1 MSTTQDA
8 PAEPG
13 GSAPQRSMKKSS
25 GFPTAVTV
33 LAIVTFLVWVLAL
46 LIPSGTYEHDE
57 YGAPVAGT
65 YQEVDSPLSFGDRVR
80 ELILSPVNGFYG
92 LQDLASGFVSTENV
106 GLLFGSI
113 GVVVFILALGSFMG
127 VVFATRSLEVGIGSL
142 AVRLRD
148 RGWLLIVVIMALFS
162 LLAGTMGF
170 SVETFGFY
178 ALLIPLMKA
187 IGYDRMTTVGVII
200 VSISVGAMGSTVNP
214 FSVGVASGEAGVSIG
229 DGIVLRVVLWV
240 TMTAIGIAYV
250 LRYGQRVRSD
260 PSRSLVR
267 DDDTG
272 SIGAGEAGVEDDA
285 DPATVERL
293 TGTQKTVLVITGFT
307 FALLIF
313 SVIPWASIF
322 GATTG
327 PAEGEVIH
335 ETSTGPYWFQLDW
348 WFAELAMLF
357 WIAAIVVGIVARMGE
372 KDLIGGI
379 VRGAADFLAPALVIA
394 LARGVAV
401 IMTNTQTLDTVLN
414 YMERAVTDASAGV
427 FSVLVAI
434 VNAPLALLIPSSSGH
449 ATLAMPLL
457 APLSD
462 FAEVDRSLT
471 ITSWQLGHA
480 LALMVAPTNVAVV
493 AGLAL
498 AKVGYDAYLRFVAPL
513 LGILFLYT
521 CLVLFI
527 AAGIG

>member
-1 MSTTQDA
+1 MSTAQDAA
-8 PAEPG
+8 PAEP
-13 GSAPQRSMKKSS
+13 ADAEVQTPKKRSG

-33 LAIVTFLVWVLAL
+33 LAIVTFLVWILAL
-46 LIPSGTYEHDE
+46 LIPSGSYEHDE

-80 ELILSPVNGFYG
+80 ELVLSPVNGFYG
-92 LQDLASGFVSTENV
+92 LQDLASGFVSTENAGV
-106 GLLFGSI
+106 LFGSI
-113 GVVVFILALGSFMG
+113 GVVVFILAMGSFMG
-127 VVFATRSLEVGIGSL
+127 VVFATRSLEVGIGGL

-148 RGWLLIVVIMALFS
+148 RGWLLIVVIMAVFS

-214 FSVGVASGEAGVSIG
+214 FSIGVASGEAGVSIG
-229 DGIVLRVVLWV
+229 DGIVLRIVLWV
-240 TMTAIGIAYV
+240 SMTAIGIAYV
-250 LRYGQRVRSD
+250 LRYAQRVRRD
-260 PSRSLVR
+260 PPRSLAR
-267 DDDTG
+267 DDDDG
-272 SIGAGEAGVEDDA
+272 DGVA
-285 DPATVERL
+285 DPAAVERL
-293 TGTQKTVLVITGFT
+293 TGTQKTVLGITGLT

-327 PAEGEVIH
+327 PAEADVIH
-335 ETSTGPYWFQLDW
+335 ETTTDPYWFQLDW
-348 WFAELAMLF
+348 WFPELAMLF
-357 WIAAIVVGIVARMGE
+357 WIAAIVIGIVARMGE

-414 YMERAVTDASAGV
+414 YMERAVSDASAGV
-427 FSVLVAI
+427 FSVLVAV

-462 FAEVDRSLT
+462 FAGVDRALT
-471 ITSWQLGHA
+471 ITSWQLGHG

-498 AKVGYDAYLRFVAPL
+498 AKVGYDAYLKFVAPL
-513 LGILFLYT
+513 LGILTLYAF
-521 CLVLFI
+521 LVLFI
-527 AAGIG
+527 AAGFG

>member
-1 MSTTQDA
+1 MSTAQDA
-8 PAEPG
+8 EPAEPNDTE
-13 GSAPQRSMKKSS
+13 AQPAKKKSG

-92 LQDLASGFVSTENV
+92 VQDLVSGFVSTENV
-106 GLLFGSI
+106 GVLFGSI

-127 VVFATRSLEVGIGSL
+127 VVFATRSLEVGIGGL

-214 FSVGVASGEAGVSIG
+214 FSIGVASGEAGVSIG
-229 DGIVLRVVLWV
+229 DGIVLRIVLWV
-240 TMTAIGIAYV
+240 SMTAIGIAYV
-250 LRYGQRVRSD
+250 LRYGQRVRRD
-260 PSRSLVR
+260 HSRSLVR
-267 DDDTG
+267 DDD
-272 SIGAGEAGVEDDA
+272 GEAAATDTGGSGEA
-285 DPATVERL
+285 DPAAVERL
-293 TGTQKTVLVITGFT
+293 TGTQKAVLGITGLT

-327 PAEGEVIH
+327 PAEGDVIH
-335 ETSTGPYWFQLDW
+335 ETTTDPYWFQLDW
-348 WFAELAMLF
+348 WFPELAMLF

-414 YMERAVTDASAGV
+414 YMERAVSDASAGV
-427 FSVLVAI
+427 FSVLVAV

-462 FAEVDRSLT
+462 FAGVDRALT
-471 ITSWQLGHA
+471 ITSWQLGHGM
-480 LALMVAPTNVAVV
+480 ALMVAPTNVAVV

-498 AKVGYDAYLRFVAPL
+498 AKVGYDAYLKFVAPL
-513 LGILFLYT
+513 LGILALYAF
-521 CLVLFI
+521 LVLFI
-527 AAGIG
+527 AAGFD

>member
-1 MSTTQDA
+1 MSTAQDAA
-8 PAEPG
+8 PAEPEDG
-13 GSAPQRSMKKSS
+13 APQQEETKKSR

-46 LIPSGTYEHDE
+46 LIPPGTYEHDE

-92 LQDLASGFVSTENV
+92 LQDLVSGFVSTENAGV
-106 GLLFGSI
+106 LFGSI
-113 GVVVFILALGSFMG
+113 GVVVFILSMGSFMG

-142 AVRLRD
+142 AARLRD
-148 RGWLLIVVIMALFS
+148 RGWLLIVAIMSLFS

-214 FSVGVASGEAGVSIG
+214 FSIGVASGEAGVSIG

-250 LRYGQRVRSD
+250 LRYAQRVRRD
-260 PSRSLVR
+260 PSRSLVKA
-267 DDDTG
+267 DDEPDDAPDDT
-272 SIGAGEAGVEDDA
+272 ADA
-285 DPATVERL
+285 PAERL
-293 TGTQKTVLVITGFT
+293 TGTQKAVLTITGLT

-313 SVIPWASIF
+313 SVIPWSSIF

-327 PAEGEVIH
+327 PAEGDVIH
-335 ETSTGPYWFQLDW
+335 ETTTEPYWFQLDW

-357 WIAAIVVGIVARMGE
+357 WIAAIIVGIVARMGE
-372 KDLIGGI
+372 KDI
-379 VRGAADFLAPALVIA
+379 VGNIIRGAGDFLAPALVIA

-414 YMERAVTDASAGV
+414 YMERAVSDASAGV
-427 FSVLVAI
+427 FTVLVAV
-434 VNAPLALLIPSSSGH
+434 VNAPLAWLIPSSSGH

-462 FAEVDRSLT
+462 FADVDRALT
-471 ITSWQLGHA
+471 ITSWQLGHG

-513 LGILFLYT
+513 LGILALYV

-527 AAGIG
+527 AAGFG